1 MWIKASEK
9 EKEAKKGKIYWAT
22 TIKFGKPN
30 VVACRY
36 MGNNQWKDAD
46 SNRTYSKIEGW
57 WDEPQPEPMKI
68 EKKKPYLT
76 FPDFE
81 VNDRGINKK
90 IQIHLLP
97 EEEMRTLGF
106 TDYREG
112 YWYFCR
118 GIVSSISFSIS
129 INKDDPTDFRID
141 VLDDDFCQ
149 PYEYQ
154 AMLSK
159 ESYSEPNKV
168 AVQVYEAVEKWM
180 AFLEV
185 NGIVSGHVKGEYI

>member
-1 MWIKASEK
+1 MWIKANEK
-9 EKEAKKGKIYWAT
+9 EKEAKKGNIYWAT
-22 TIKFGKPN
+22 TIKFGKPS

-36 MGNNQWKDAD
+36 MGNNQWRDPE
-46 SNRTYSKIEGW
+46 SNRTYPKIEGW
-57 WDEPQPEPMKI
+57 WDEPQPEPMNI

-90 IQIHLLP
+90 IQVHLLP
-97 EEEMRTLGF
+97 EEEMRAIGF

-118 GIVSSISFSIS
+118 EIVSDISFSVSIS
-129 INKDDPTDFRID
+129 KKDPKDFRID

-149 PYEYQ
+149 PYDYQ

-159 ESYSEPNKV
+159 ESYAEPNEI
-168 AVQVYEAVEKWM
+168 AVQVYESVEKWM
-180 AFLEV
+180 EFLEV
-185 NGIVSGHVKGEYI
+185 TGVISGHVKGEYI